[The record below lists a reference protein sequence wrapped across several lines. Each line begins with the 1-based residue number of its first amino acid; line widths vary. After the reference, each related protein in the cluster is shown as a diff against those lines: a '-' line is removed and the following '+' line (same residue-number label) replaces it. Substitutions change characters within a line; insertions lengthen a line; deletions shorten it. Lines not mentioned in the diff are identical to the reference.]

1 MKTLKAICMV
11 GAIGALLLM
20 TGFDCPECNYTA
32 QFTALCVCLAVAL
45 VSGIIIAKLEERK

>member
-32 QFTALCVCLAVAL
+32 QFTALGVCLAVAL